1 MRRILSL
8 LLVFSAFALCLSSCG
23 LFETV
28 ETDATDS
35 IQVVDTNTEMAGN
48 TDNVETDEPDHV
60 LGSAKLVGYCTKD
73 SLYDGEFNSKVG
85 WKAAGM
91 GYIVKTASGKLIV
104 VDGGNTADAED
115 FYELLKQYSDGEKV
129 VVDYWIL
136 THPHG
141 DHINCLIEMT
151 NNSEILSNLT
161 VNKLV
166 YYFPAGFSDSS
177 GNTCQGYID
186 KMGTVAQRLNA
197 SVIEPRNGQWI
208 YLDDIKIQFLYVATD
223 YEQLNNTNQL
233 SLIFRI
239 TAEKSVLFTG
249 DAFTPSLQKLA
260 ERYENNTYL
269 KSDILQM
276 PHHFL
281 CDTGYKP
288 FYELV
293 DADAV
298 LLPTCIAGYNAM
310 YNDPSYNA
318 STKHLANDF
327 AAQNASYVYKAFE
340 GNFEIEI

>member
-1 MRRILSL
+1 
-8 LLVFSAFALCLSSCG
+8 
-23 LFETV
+23 
-28 ETDATDS
+28 
-35 IQVVDTNTEMAGN
+35 
-48 TDNVETDEPDHV
+48 
-60 LGSAKLVGYCTKD
+60 
-73 SLYDGEFNSKVG
+73 
-85 WKAAGM
+85 
-91 GYIVKTASGKLIV
+91 
-104 VDGGNTADAED
+104 
-115 FYELLKQYSDGEKV
+115 
-129 VVDYWIL
+129 
-136 THPHG
+136 
-141 DHINCLIEMT
+141 MT

-260 ERYENNTYL
+260 ERYENNPYL